1 MEGTVSVILARNE
14 VELINPQVSG
24 ASYNLLRSYRL
35 RDWHDQR
42 GNWHVVVAAQHIPE
56 IEQAELKRR
65 RGGDQRQYAPRYEFK
80 TELDKALA
88 RLQARERA
96 VQQSLSPNR

>member
-1 MEGTVSVILARNE
+1 
-14 VELINPQVSG
+14 
-24 ASYNLLRSYRL
+24 LRSYRL

-56 IEQAELKRR
+56 IEQVELKQRR
-65 RGGDQRQYAPRYEFK
+65 SGDQRQSGSGHNFK
-80 TELDKALA
+80 LELDKALA

-96 VQQSLSPNR
+96 LQQRLSPNR

>member
-1 MEGTVSVILARNE
+1 VILASNE
-14 VELINPQVSG
+14 VELINPRVSG
-24 ASYNLLRSYRL
+24 ASYSLLRSYRL

-56 IEQAELKRR
+56 IEQVELKQRR
-65 RGGDQRQYAPRYEFK
+65 SGDQRKSVPGYEFK
-80 TELDKALA
+80 AELDKALA

-96 VQQSLSPNR
+96 FQQSLSPNR